1 MPALSPPVTKRPL
14 IAVWC
19 THLDLTVSALE
30 HLCGTGG
37 WGVCQQRLSGR
48 HEILMSPPNAWKL
61 RDHDDVTRIST
72 VLHLL
77 QLLLRITNRLSV
89 HITPFL
95 MLIYARRRSRKVQFE
110 VLTDL

>member
-14 IAVWC
+14 IAVRC

-48 HEILMSPPNAWKL
+48 HGMHASPPNAGKL
-61 RDHDDVTRIST
+61 KDHDDTTRIST

-95 MLIYARRRSRKVQFE
+95 MLIYDRMRFRKVQLE